1 MASTTTWGG
10 GSDKG
15 YDMSLWYDSRPLKI
29 GWFAMLA
36 AVGSEVVFQRVFGY
50 SHGLDSMTPEF
61 ENVWMGLWRFNVISN
76 IIFASAT
83 LGWIWSTRD
92 RNVANVDPKTELK
105 RYFYWM
111 MWLALYVFGV
121 YWAGS
126 YTLEQDASWHQVII
140 RDTSFTASHIIA
152 FYFTFPLYITCGVA
166 SYLYA
171 MTRLPQFS
179 KAVSFPLVGAIVGP
193 MMILPN
199 VGLNEWGHAFW
210 FVDELFAAPVAL
222 GLCDLGL
229 VRVVWR
235 DGRRGGADCGA
246 HVEPVRCGLEQRE
259 QGLLARDPILSQ
271 AVGVGRLVPCSG
283 CRRAGPPTSQLE
295 Y

>member
-1 MASTTTWGG
+1 MASTTTWGAT
-10 GSDKG
+10 DRD

-29 GWFAMLA
+29 GWFAILF
-36 AVGSEVVFQRVFGY
+36 AVGAEVVFQRVFGY

-61 ENVWMGLWRFNVISN
+61 ENVWMSLWRFNVISN
-76 IIFASAT
+76 IINAAAI
-83 LGWIWSTRD
+83 LGWIWTTRD
-92 RNVANVDPKTELK
+92 RNIANVDPKTELK

-111 MWLALYVFGV
+111 MWLACYVFGV

-152 FYFTFPLYITCGVA
+152 FYFTFPLYITLGVA

-210 FVDELFAAPVAL
+210 FVDELFAAPLHWGFVTLGWCGLFGGTGGVAAQIVARMSN
-222 GLCDLGL
+222 LCD
-229 VRVVWR
+229 VVWNNESK
-235 DGRRGGADCGA
+235 DCL
-246 HVEPVRCGLEQRE
+246 HVIP
-259 QGLLARDPILSQ
+259 
-271 AVGVGRLVPCSG
+271 
-283 CRRAGPPTSQLE
+283 